1 METNMRRCSLAVLL
15 LVATAASAAPR
26 ISFVRRIPAV
36 HDLAPAER
44 VAVIY
49 AIGDSDKVLVFVDRF
64 VDVVARSG
72 TLRIVNAVENNHHYV
87 ALDGGSITALR
98 HDHPAD
104 AYLGVNVFTCTGV
117 ERSAEGSEHDVDGG
131 RIKRKH
137 HWGDA
142 TCTGRGE
149 VLGGGRR
156 EIFSHRPR

>member
-1 METNMRRCSLAVLL
+1 MKTSMRRCSLAVLL

-72 TLRIVNAVENNHHYV
+72 TLRIVNAVENNPHCG

-98 HDHPAD
+98 HAPPAD
-104 AYLGVNVFTCTGV
+104 AYVGVNVLPAAASSG
-117 ERSAEGSEHDVDGG
+117 A
-131 RIKRKH
+131 
-137 HWGDA
+137 
-142 TCTGRGE
+142 
-149 VLGGGRR
+149 
-156 EIFSHRPR
+156 PR